1 MSNDSFTNRCAACG
15 GVIRGGDHVVPRR
28 YRGEPVGE
36 ATPENTLTAVLS
48 RPKADTYIHKA
59 CSADAAKRWLR
70 AGRPCSSPLE
80 WLRQNGIRWT
90 GVERNGRPAAEAVA
104 TAYRHG

>member
-1 MSNDSFTNRCAACG
+1 MSNGSFTNRCPVCARE
-15 GVIRGGDHVVPRR
+15 IRGGDHVVPRR

-36 ATPENTLTAVLS
+36 ASEENTLTAFLN

-70 AGRPCSSPLE
+70 AGRPCSSPLD
-80 WLRQNGIRWT
+80 WLRRNGIRWT
-90 GVERNGRPAAEAVA
+90 GVDRNGRPAADAA
-104 TAYRHG
+104 ASCYRR